1 MRMTA
6 IPEPKNVNRSVASPQ
21 LTECDYQEIGENE
34 DASYPCM
41 PTSIL
46 RRSTSIQLWGLNE
59 QRKATNPRHGEVA
72 FVY

>member
-1 MRMTA
+1 MTA
-6 IPEPKNVNRSVASPQ
+6 IPKPKKVNRSVASPQ
-21 LTECDYQEIGENE
+21 LTECDYQEIGEKIE
-34 DASYPCM
+34 DASYHCM